1 MPLTLTLSPQAG
13 RGDWSGAAY
22 PFSPQAGRR
31 CRQADE
37 GQRKRTTSPHPNQTD
52 SDARGDDYARPQ
64 KHLQSGDPRKPLSAR
79 SLGGARQSLCGGS
92 GGRQRL

>member
-1 MPLTLTLSPQAG
+1 MPLTLTLSLQTG